1 VLKGQGALLPV
12 CEGDV
17 TEQVQQSPLLNVEHR
32 SSSNC
37 PSHSELAAVIA
48 QIKSK
53 TEPTISD
60 STEEIGLLEIR
71 AEHSPFPDGNV
82 VLIRRNTARRTKS

>member
-17 TEQVQQSPLLNVEHR
+17 IEQVRQSPLLNVEHR

-37 PSHSELAAVIA
+37 PPQSELAAVIA

-53 TEPTISD
+53 TEPMISN
-60 STEEIGLLEIR
+60 STEEMGLLEIR
-71 AEHSPFPDGNV
+71 AELSPFPDENV
-82 VLIRRNTARRTKS
+82 VLMRRNIARRGKS